1 MERNIQL
8 LLLFLCVSPL
18 FCFGK
23 KPTSFS
29 LPCLAPKDSA
39 VLLML
44 PKNIQAFSVRDFALS
59 PKQDELFIT
68 LESNKNIFSSILHL
82 TKSGKKWEVEL
93 APFSGKYGD
102 IEPTFTPDGNTL
114 YFVSNRPLQK
124 DSAVKDFDIW
134 KTEKHNGSWSEP
146 ENLGAPIN
154 TEANEFYPAIT
165 RNGKLYFTAAY
176 KENAVGKEDIWV
188 STLENGKYTQPVA
201 LPETVNSKLYEF
213 NAFVS
218 PDDSYI
224 IFTSFGRE
232 DDLGGGDLYI
242 SKKDAK
248 GAWLP
253 ARNLGAKINSKGL
266 DYCPFVSFDKKNF
279 FFTSD
284 RNQLQ
289 KSYANK
295 LNLEDFL
302 KEIGQQQN
310 GKGNIYWID
319 ADEVLKKSFSPAT
332 ISPK

>member
-1 MERNIQL
+1 MKYIL
-8 LLLFLCVSPL
+8 TILFLGSL

-23 KPTSFS
+23 KPSPFS
-29 LPCLAPKDSA
+29 IPGLAPKDSA

-44 PKNIQAFSVRDFALS
+44 PKEIQPFSVRDFALS

-68 LESNKNIFSSILHL
+68 VESNKNVFSSILHL
-82 TKSGKKWEVEL
+82 TKDGKKWKVEL
-93 APFSGKYGD
+93 ASFSGKYSD

-134 KTEKHNGSWSEP
+134 KTEKIKGVWSEP

-154 TEANEFYPAIT
+154 TDANEFYPAVT
-165 RNGKLYFTAAY
+165 TNGKLYFTAAY
-176 KENAVGKEDIWV
+176 KEKAVGKEDIWV
-188 STLENGKYTQPVA
+188 SSLENGKYTQPLV
-201 LPETVNSKLYEF
+201 LPETVNSRFYEF

-248 GAWLP
+248 GDWLP
-253 ARNLGAKINSKGL
+253 AKNLGENINSKGL
-266 DYCPFVSFDKKNF
+266 DYCPFVSFDKKYF

-284 RNQLQ
+284 RNSIQ
-289 KSYANK
+289 KSYKTK
-295 LNLEDFL
+295 LSLDTFL
-302 KEIGQQQN
+302 KEIGQLQN

-319 ADEVLKKSFSPAT
+319 ADEVLR
-332 ISPK
+332 